1 MVGAR
6 GWKAD
11 YALLVTWERMSY
23 GGAPKVTDM
32 SKYEQAKRWQN
43 TYQMVL
49 ATDEIRTYCM
59 LNYANIN
66 WTSSSQSGALT
77 RGRGGKQSA
86 LVSEKSY
93 RRELQCFQDVGFNG
107 GNGTGSKLVQFGSTQ
122 VAGRWLARI
131 DEQIQYGGC
140 TNDSTGT
147 MELSQQY
154 GNMLGGFALNVTGPC
169 LRPSDVI
176 KMQFDEITIDCERI
190 DMVMARCVIPTN
202 TVFRIGI
209 VDVKLSVDA
218 GKNYPWHTKF
228 YISKSAINVQPCSLH
243 LRRVS
248 GGLGL
253 AQRHPLFHRLFLN
266 AFFNS

>member
-86 LVSEKSY
+86 L
-93 RRELQCFQDVGFNG
+93 
-107 GNGTGSKLVQFGSTQ
+107 FGSTQ
-122 VAGRWLARI
+122 VIRQFIAHEWSLVKRARSSAP
-131 DEQIQYGGC
+131 DGDFEG
-140 TNDSTGT
+140 S

-169 LRPSDVI
+169 LRPTDVI
-176 KMQFDEITIDCERI
+176 KMQFDEITVDCERV

-202 TVFRIGI
+202 TVFRIGF

-228 YISKSAINVQPCSLH
+228 YISASAVNILGIRGAWGPTGEHGGNISRMP
-243 LRRVS
+243 VS
-248 GGLGL
+248 SSG
-253 AQRHPLFHRLFLN
+253 
-266 AFFNS
+266 